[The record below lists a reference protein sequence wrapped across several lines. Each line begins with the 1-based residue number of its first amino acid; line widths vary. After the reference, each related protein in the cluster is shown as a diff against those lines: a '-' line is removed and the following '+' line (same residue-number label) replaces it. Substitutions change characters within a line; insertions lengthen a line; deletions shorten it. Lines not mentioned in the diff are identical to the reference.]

1 MVLLFSNVVDSLIL
15 LAACYFDDVRY
26 LSDLKEDLTCLDWH
40 TSEPSELSNIQEAVS
55 EGVSELSE

>member
-15 LAACYFDDVRY
+15 LAACYFDVRD
-26 LSDLKEDLTCLDWH
+26 LSDLKEDLICLDWH

-55 EGVSELSE
+55 EGVSEFLSE

>member
-15 LAACYFDDVRY
+15 LAACYFDVRY

-55 EGVSELSE
+55 EGVSEFLSE